1 MTRKKLVI
9 GFLLLL
15 MAAGAFLVFQHLST
29 FSASKGNDNESN
41 HVLGFRI
48 TWKGYSGRGEAI
60 SRITER
66 YNQEG
71 NPGRDVVVENGDEDI
86 QTIESLL
93 KSNMQTVF
101 VLPYRF
107 VKYFGMKGA
116 LADLTEH
123 FADANALFFPQVW
136 ELGTYKSAVYGM
148 PWLGHSM
155 ALIYNKA
162 LLNRAGVEPA
172 SITSLDALVE
182 AMEKVGAATDARGIG
197 LVGADSND
205 VSWMVNQFVYGFGAS
220 LVSEDGRRVT
230 VNSNKARDALVF
242 YRDVLGP
249 HAQPTWREDTGIEV
263 MGRFLNQEVA
273 FEIQGIWGVT
283 DIQKNGSP
291 FEVGVIA
298 LKDIGLCAEVGPM
311 MLAIPSGMDE
321 KTKEEAFRLMRY
333 LISYD
338 AQEQIMKGEY
348 SPEHDMHYPFRTPIR
363 MDMADSAIFHS
374 HPEYLAFIRGFESPS
389 IDVPVPKWQ
398 EVKDQIYEPGLSRVM
413 RGELSVDEFLTTLED
428 EGNKML
434 SEPQD

>member
-9 GFLLLL
+9 GILLL
-15 MAAGAFLVFQHLST
+15 MAAAGVFLAFQQLPAF
-29 FSASKGNDNESN
+29 FASKGSDNASN
-41 HVLGFRI
+41 HVLGLRI
-48 TWKGYSGRGEAI
+48 PWKGYSGRGEAV
-60 SRITER
+60 SRITET
-66 YNQEG
+66 YNQKE
-71 NPGRDVVVENGDEDI
+71 NPGRKVVVENGDEDI
-86 QTIESLL
+86 QTIGSLL
-93 KSNMQTVF
+93 KSDTQTVF

-107 VKYFGMKGA
+107 VRYFGMKGS

-123 FADANALFFPQVW
+123 FADANALFFPQIW
-136 ELGTYKSAVYGM
+136 ELGTYESAVYGV

-155 ALIYNKA
+155 GLLYNKA
-162 LLNRAGVEPA
+162 LLDKAGVDPA

-182 AMEKVGAATDARGIG
+182 AMKKVEAATDACGIG

-220 LVSEDGRRVT
+220 LVSEDGKNVAA
-230 VNSNKARDALVF
+230 NSGKARDALVF
-242 YRDVLGP
+242 YRDVLGS

-263 MGRFLNQEVA
+263 MDLFLKQEVA

-311 MLAIPSGMDE
+311 MLAISSAMDE
-321 KTKEEAFRLMRY
+321 KTKEEAFRVMRH

-348 SPEHDMHYPFRTPIR
+348 SPEHDTHYPFRTPIR
-363 MDMADSAIFHS
+363 MDMADSLIFYS
-374 HPEYLAFIRGFESPS
+374 RPEYLAFIRGFESPS
-389 IDVPVPKWQ
+389 IDVPVPEWQ
-398 EVKDQIYEPGLSRVM
+398 EVKNQIYEPGLSRVM
-413 RGELSVDEFLTTLED
+413 RGELSVDEFLTLLEA

-434 SEPQD
+434 NGPQD